1 MSQLKHDYIH
11 GYSDPEQQR
20 LLEQSEHWKPLV
32 TLVDFPLSSDLRL
45 LDIGCAVGA
54 NLVLFAREFPGI
66 RLAGIDREATQIDA
80 ARENLSL
87 LPQDQ
92 VDLRV
97 GVGEDLP
104 WPDGVF
110 DRVFIM
116 WLFEHVREPVPILRE
131 AHRVL
136 RPGGT
141 VSVIETDYDTYLSL
155 PESEATKSVFRA
167 FREHF
172 VRFGQYQ
179 AGRKL
184 DEWLSRAGFDV
195 IEHRAFPIHFS
206 AASDPQGLRRHME
219 YTLGYIEPTFDSLE
233 QLGFAGGQLREGAR
247 QLREVWRHPE
257 GDFIHVVFRGTGR
270 KNVT

>member
-1 MSQLKHDYIH
+1 MAQLKHDYIH

-20 LLEQSEHWKPLV
+20 LLDQSEHWKPLV

-54 NLVLFAREFPGI
+54 NLVLFAKEFPGI
-66 RLAGIDREATQIDA
+66 RLAGIDREATQIDT
-80 ARENLSL
+80 ARENLSF
-87 LPQDQ
+87 LPLDQ
-92 VDLRV
+92 LDLRV
-97 GVGEDLP
+97 GVGENLP

-136 RPGGT
+136 RAGGT

-155 PESEATKSVFRA
+155 PESDATKSVFRA

-184 DEWLSRAGFDV
+184 DEWLSGAGFDV

-233 QLGFAGGQLREGAR
+233 KLGFDGGQLREGAR
-247 QLREVWRHPE
+247 QLSEIWRHPE

-270 KNVT
+270 KNAT